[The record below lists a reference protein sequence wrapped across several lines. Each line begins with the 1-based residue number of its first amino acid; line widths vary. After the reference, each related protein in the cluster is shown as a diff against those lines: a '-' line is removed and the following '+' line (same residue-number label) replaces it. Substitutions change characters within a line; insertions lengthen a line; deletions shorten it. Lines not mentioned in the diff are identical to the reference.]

1 MEIKPL
7 LSICIPI
14 FNRKNKLSKLLK
26 SIDVYKGIEVVI
38 IDDGSKDGVQNFLKK
53 KIYKFKIFFSRT
65 IKNRG
70 RSSALADAIKYS
82 SGKYIIIMDS
92 DDYFLPGAINLIRQ
106 KLKIYRNIGSLIFG
120 VKIFKNGI
128 YINNLP
134 PSNIKTNLLKL
145 RADFKVKGDLKEVV
159 RADLLKKSIY
169 KKAYNFRRT
178 PTSLMWFF
186 ISNIT
191 KTITINIPVI
201 IKKYETFGMTKT
213 ISKLKFENA
222 EPMYDLYYNYT
233 VSNLYK
239 SNLFRIRSKIQFYRY
254 LFLSK
259 KKLEIKKYEML
270 FILIG
275 YSFYIYDLLFYKFYK
290 KLPY

>member
-275 YSFYIYDLLFYKFYK
+275 YSFYIYDL
-290 KLPY
+290 

>member
-1 MEIKPL
+1 MEIKPS
-7 LSICIPI
+7 LSICIPV
-14 FNRKNKLSKLLK
+14 FNRKNELSKLLK
-26 SIDVYKGIEVVI
+26 SIDIYKGIEVVI

-53 KIYKFKIFFSRT
+53 KNYKFKIFFSRT
-65 IKNRG
+65 TKNRG

-92 DDYFLPGAINLIRQ
+92 DDYFLPGAINLIKQ
-106 KLKIYRNIGSLIFG
+106 KLKRFRNIGSLIFG
-120 VKIFKNGI
+120 VKIFKNGN

-159 RADLLKKSIY
+159 RADFLKKSIY
-169 KKAYNFRRT
+169 KKAYNFRRS

-191 KTITINIPVI
+191 KTITINIPII
-201 IKKYETFGMTKT
+201 IKKYDMFGMTNN
-213 ISKLKFENA
+213 ISKLKFENP
-222 EPMYDLYYNYT
+222 EPMCDLYYNYSISKLYN
-233 VSNLYK
+233 SNF
-239 SNLFRIRSKIQFYRY
+239 FRIRSKIQFYRY

-259 KKLEIKKYEML
+259 KKLEIKRNEIL

-275 YSFYIYDLLFYKFYK
+275 YSLYIYDLLFYKFYK
-290 KLPY
+290 KLTH